1 MRRALLSLLV
11 LLATPLAILNAQTTP
26 PPAPTKPQASPQ
38 QQVTPPPSTVPSQQS
53 LPGSQPPPVPP
64 AGPPQQGGLGNGS
77 GSQSQANQVAQQAAA
92 VEEDPDWAVTLER
105 IANSVVSIEVD
116 ATRAFDTEWNSSA
129 QATGFVV
136 DAERGLILTNR
147 HVVTPGPV
155 TSEATFLNREE
166 VQLYPVYRDPVQDF
180 GFYRYDPSKLRFIK
194 PKALPLYPE
203 GAQIGRE
210 IRVVGNNAG
219 EQLSI
224 LAGTLARLDREAPE
238 YGIAKYNDFNTF
250 YLQAAS
256 GTSGGSSGSPVVDI
270 RGRVVALNA
279 GGATGAASSFYL
291 PLGRVKRA
299 LDMIQHGKVPTRGTL
314 QTVFSYTPFDELKRL
329 GLTPGTE
336 AAVRK
341 LFPQYTGMLVVTEV
355 LPGSKSDGQ
364 LQPGDIL
371 VKVNGKY
378 MTQFEPLDDVMDS
391 TVGNT
396 VDLDLERGGKVVTAK
411 LPVTDLHAITPSS
424 YVEFGDA
431 IAHTLSYQQAR
442 HFNVPVQGVY
452 VANPGYV
459 FGAGG
464 IPRGAVISS
473 FNAKD
478 INGIDDLEAAVNQ
491 LGDGDRAAVRFS
503 TIDDPNGSQL
513 RSVRMDRRWFPVRRC
528 LRDDTNGLW
537 DCKELP
543 VGPKSKPAEGGAT
556 DFPTFK
562 DPRLSYIAPS
572 LVQVSFDMPY
582 SVSGITERNYHGT
595 GLVVDAERGLVVVD
609 RNTVPVSVGDVS
621 ITFAGT
627 LEVPARVT
635 YVHPQHN
642 LAIVQ
647 YDPKLV
653 GNTPVKSA
661 KLAPRDI
668 SAGEQ
673 VWVVGLGRD
682 SELRSR
688 STEIAEVEPLV
699 LPLSRTMRFRDSNL
713 DGIELVNPPGD
724 YDGVLLEKSG
734 RVIGLW
740 SSFAY
745 ENGRELTQ
753 DNRGV
758 PIDLVDDMLKRVQMG
773 SALHSLEVEFS
784 TSPLSSAREFG
795 LSEDWV
801 KKLTAHSP
809 SKREVLTA
817 VRMVG
822 GSPAS
827 RLLKQG
833 DLVLAIDGQVV
844 TRFREVERAVADK
857 AHVQVTVWRGRAEQ
871 NIEVE
876 TVELPSTDIDR
887 IVQWAGA
894 TLQAPHRA
902 MSAQRGIPPVGVYV
916 GYFSYGS
923 PATRYGLYPGRRI
936 IEVDGV
942 PTPNLDAFLAAIT
955 GRPDRSSVRLRTITW
970 NNAPEVITLKL
981 DKHYW
986 PAYELVRTPTGWDRR
1001 TLE

>member
-1 MRRALLSLLV
+1 MA
-11 LLATPLAILNAQTTP
+11 PLGTLNAQNS
-26 PPAPTKPQASPQ
+26 KPQAAPHQ
-38 QQVTPPPSTVPSQQS
+38 QTQNGPAQQS
-53 LPGSQPPPVPP
+53 LPGSPPPAVPP
-64 AGPPQQGGLGNGS
+64 PGPPQQGVNQQPQ
-77 GSQSQANQVAQQAAA
+77 QSAQVAQQAAA

-105 IANSVVSIEVD
+105 IATSVVSIEVD
-116 ATRAFDTEWNSSA
+116 ATRAFDTEWNSTA

-166 VQLYPVYRDPVQDF
+166 VQLYPVYRDPVHDF

-256 GTSGGSSGSPVVDI
+256 GTSGGSSGSPVIDI

-279 GGATGAASSFYL
+279 GGATGNASSFYL
-291 PLGRVKRA
+291 PLGRVRRA
-299 LDMIQHGKVPTRGTL
+299 LEMIQKGQVPTRGTL
-314 QTVFSYTPFDELKRL
+314 QTVFSYTPYDELKRL

-336 AAVRK
+336 TAVRK
-341 LFPQYTGMLVVTEV
+341 LYPQYTGMLVVSEV

-378 MTQFEPLDDVMDS
+378 MTQFEPLDDIMDTS
-391 TVGNT
+391 VGKT
-396 VDLDLERGGKVVTAK
+396 VDIDLERGGKAVTAK
-411 LPVTDLHAITPSS
+411 VPVTDLHAITPSS

-442 HFNVPVQGVY
+442 HFNIPVQGVY

-464 IPRGAVISS
+464 VPRGAVISS
-473 FNAKD
+473 FNGKD
-478 INGIDDLEAAVNQ
+478 ITGLGDLEKAVDD

-513 RSVRMDRRWFPVRRC
+513 RSIRMDRRWFPAHHCDRNDVE
-528 LRDDTNGLW
+528 GLW
-537 DCKELP
+537 DCRDLP
-543 VGPKSKPAEGGAT
+543 AGPPPKPEQGGAT
-556 DFPTFK
+556 EFPTFK
-562 DPRLSYIAPS
+562 DPRLNAIAPS

-627 LEVPARVT
+627 LEVPARVQ
-635 YVHPQHN
+635 YIHPQHN

-647 YDPKLV
+647 YDPKLI
-653 GNTPVKSA
+653 GTTPVKSA
-661 KLAPRDI
+661 KLAPREI

-688 STEIAEVEPLV
+688 STEVAEVEPLV

-758 PIDLVDDMLKRVQMG
+758 PIDLVDDMLKRAQNG
-773 SALHSLEVEFS
+773 TSLHSLEVELT

-795 LSEDWV
+795 LSEEWV

-827 RLLKQG
+827 KLLKQG
-833 DLVLAIDGQVV
+833 DLILAIDGQVT

-857 AHVQVTVWRGRAEQ
+857 KHVQVTVWRGRAEQ
-871 NIEVE
+871 NIEVD

-936 IEVDGV
+936 VEVDGT
-942 PTPNLDAFLAAIT
+942 PTPDLDAFLAAVK
-955 GRPDRSSVRLRTITW
+955 GREDRASVRLRTITW

-986 PAYELVRTPTGWDRR
+986 PTYELVRSGTGWERR
-1001 TLE
+1001 ALE